1 MRQTDNRLLIVF
13 VKNPEMGRVKTR
25 LAADIGDT
33 EALHIYQKL
42 TAHTRCEAS
51 EVKADR
57 QVWYSEFI
65 DEKDQWNSSLFAK
78 RLQPDGNLGKKMKCA
93 FASGFNSGYGKV
105 VLIGSDC
112 PTILTR
118 HIEEAF
124 EKLESHDTV
133 LGPSSDGGYY
143 LIGLKKLKTSLFKD
157 KPWSSSEL
165 YEQTLNELR
174 DSGLSYCKLEEL
186 NDIDTADDLES
197 VNL

>member
-1 MRQTDNRLLIVF
+1 
-13 VKNPEMGRVKTR
+13 
-25 LAADIGDT
+25 
-33 EALHIYQKL
+33 
-42 TAHTRCEAS
+42 
-51 EVKADR
+51 
-57 QVWYSEFI
+57 
-65 DEKDQWNSSLFAK
+65 
-78 RLQPDGNLGKKMKCA
+78 NLGKKMERA
-93 FASGFNSGYGKV
+93 FSSVFNSGYGKI

-143 LIGLKKLKTSLFKD
+143 LIGLKELNTSLFQD
-157 KPWSSSEL
+157 KPWSSSGL
-165 YEQTLNELR
+165 YEQTLTELQ
-174 DSGLSYCKLEEL
+174 DSSLSYCELEEL

>member
-1 MRQTDNRLLIVF
+1 MEQTENRLLIVF

-42 TAHTRCEAS
+42 TAHTRREAS

-65 DEKDQWNSSLFAK
+65 DQKDPWSSTLFAK
-78 RLQPDGNLGKKMKCA
+78 RLQPGGNLGKKMERA
-93 FASGFNSGYGKV
+93 FASGFNSGYGKI

-143 LIGLKKLKTSLFKD
+143 LIGLKELNTSLFQD
-157 KPWSSSEL
+157 KPWSSSGL
-165 YEQTLNELR
+165 YEQTLTELQ
-174 DSGLSYCKLEEL
+174 DSSLSYCELEEL